1 MSHRVVV
8 TASRLARPAID
19 RLEAFGARLEF
30 LDDAL
35 TEGMLLAV
43 AGAGRLDAI
52 LMRNNPPITR
62 RVIAAAEGLRV
73 IAKHGAGYDS
83 VDVAAATEAGVPVLV
98 AAGANAYSVAEHT
111 IALILALGRD
121 VVRLDGRTKA
131 GLWDKWHY
139 SGRELRGRTLGL
151 VGFGAIARHVARL
164 ARALGLEV
172 QAFSRRLEAIDPA
185 LARPVATLD
194 ELYRT
199 SDIASLHCPLGPETR
214 GMINA
219 ATLARFKPGA
229 LLINTARG
237 GLVDEAAVTAALHGG
252 RLAGAALE
260 TFTAEPPAADN
271 PLFQAPNLIVT
282 PHIGAHTAEA
292 ETQMGLIAAEN
303 IIAVLSGAPLD
314 PANLVNPGVLDRP
327 HPSR

>member
-1 MSHRVVV
+1 MSYRVLV

-19 RLEAFGARLEF
+19 RLEAFGTRLEF
-30 LDDAL
+30 LDDDL
-35 TEGMLLAV
+35 TEDMLA
-43 AGAGRLDAI
+43 AAAARGRLDAI
-52 LMRNNPPITR
+52 LMRNNPPITA
-62 RVIAAAEGLRV
+62 RVIAAAPGLRV
-73 IAKHGAGYDS
+73 IAKHGAGYDT
-83 VDVAAATEAGVPVLV
+83 VDVAAATAAGVLLLI
-98 AAGANAYSVAEHT
+98 AAGANAYSVAELT

-121 VVRLDGRTKA
+121 LVRLDQRLKA
-131 GLWDKWHY
+131 GQWDKWHY
-139 SGRELRGRTLGL
+139 SGHELRGRRLGL
-151 VGFGAIARHVARL
+151 VGFGAIARHVARMGQ
-164 ARALGLEV
+164 ALGLEV
-172 QAFSRRLEAIDPA
+172 QATSRRLAAIDPA

-199 SDIASLHCPLGPETR
+199 SDIVSLHCPLGPETR

-237 GLVDEAAVTAALHGG
+237 SLVDEAAVTAALHDG

-260 TFTAEPPAADN
+260 TFAAEPPAADN

-292 ETQMGLIAAEN
+292 EAQMGLIAAEN

-314 PANLVNPGVLDRP
+314 RANLVNPAVLER
-327 HPSR
+327 R